1 MKAIFSVKL
10 DRIWFWLWPRRV
22 PTWPTSESHMSTSQP
37 SPNSD
42 SSASEPG
49 LSAPLESIHPDSE
62 ILPKLFFI
70 AFCLEGNVTVDVMR
84 SAGTERDTDGWLCP
98 SHLSSSSV
106 SSSLTADFT
115 CRRPAC
121 FNLYLQFGFDVFV
134 LVDARVSIQ
143 LSRGVSLSIFS
154 LSWYVLPSQWS
165 YFWEDCECGGL
176 FPLVLLAL
184 QGKSLLRVCCVWE
197 TSCDSTSFLCY
208 YYIFKKNVITNTRW
222 KSSALTWLTIL
233 TSDDGQLHHVFLCFW
248 LSCFMSS
255 HLCVVSLTEH

>member
-22 PTWPTSESHMSTSQP
+22 PTWPTSESHMSSSQP

-115 CRRPAC
+115 CRWPAC

-143 LSRGVSLSIFS
+143 LSRGVSFVNIQFVLVCFTFSVIIFLRGLWVWWTVS
-154 LSWYVLPSQWS
+154 PSSS
-165 YFWEDCECGGL
+165 YTTGKKFAQGL
-176 FPLVLLAL
+176 LC
-184 QGKSLLRVCCVWE
+184 LRNK
-197 TSCDSTSFLCY
+197 L
-208 YYIFKKNVITNTRW
+208 
-222 KSSALTWLTIL
+222 WLN
-233 TSDDGQLHHVFLCFW
+233 
-248 LSCFMSS
+248 
-255 HLCVVSLTEH
+255 